1 MPKCQIYQTRYRNAV
16 YRNVLDCLKI
26 LALCSSAALCEPLL
40 PSFNRHDG
48 ISLLLPLQAR
58 AFLRAQLEEALVC
71 LRGAPG
77 KLDNFVLQDGKGCE
91 GEEEGAGLC

>member
-1 MPKCQIYQTRYRNAV
+1 MQNAEYTKPGTATLCTGMSRLFKNPRALLLGCTVQTT
-16 YRNVLDCLKI
+16 
-26 LALCSSAALCEPLL
+26 P

-58 AFLRAQLEEALVC
+58 AFLRAQLEELVC